1 MYRILLADDEGIMLE
16 SLKSII
22 SSNYG
27 NECEIHTA
35 KTGRAVVEEAE
46 KYPPDICF
54 MDIQMPGLSGIQAI
68 REIQKFN
75 RSVVFVIITAYDKFN
90 YAKEAV
96 NLGVMEFLTKP
107 VNKKVILE
115 TCSKAMDQVDS
126 TRQKR
131 SDDLK
136 IREKL
141 ETVVPMIESGY
152 INNILLQDDFQTYQD
167 NYKELLDIQEEY
179 GYMIVA
185 EFGDSTENGVLTNAV
200 GASVKANKFYSTFR
214 EIAQGFFE
222 CLVGPIMGNRIVILV
237 PYRNPKESYEE
248 RVEVVTR
255 TRNMVHKLES
265 RIDSKFRCGIGRV
278 KELGSTMKESFKEAM
293 IALRESTSH
302 VIHIED
308 VPAAQK
314 YDGEYPRDLE
324 RRYENRVIDKDVAG
338 ALNCAEEFFRWMEN
352 QPGVSMEDMQIKVL
366 ELVMGVEKKAFFA
379 GTVKYAISYRRN
391 YIHELQACTDMEG
404 MKKWFLDKTSEICS
418 NMESAREKEAV
429 SIIEKAKSYIRD
441 NYKKDISL
449 DEVSREV
456 DISPYYFS
464 KLFKQETGGNFI
476 EYLTEIRLRNARE
489 LLKDSGL
496 SIKEICAE
504 SGYSDPN
511 YFSRIFKKYEGVTPS
526 EFRERLRQDIMSGGK
541 IFRKFLIFLCLAALM
556 LTGCTS
562 AKTEEAAQQEIDG
575 KEENGEKKIQIGLT
589 VDSFVIE
596 RWIRDRD
603 VFVAT
608 ARDLGAEVN
617 VQDAGADAQEQISQ
631 IDYFI
636 KKHMDVIVIIARDCG
651 ALSEAVERAHSAGI
665 RVISYDRMVNDA
677 NTDMYISFD
686 NRMVGEIM
694 AQSMEEA
701 IPDGGKIFMIQGSAT
716 DNNVAMVKEGF
727 EDTLQGSNLQV
738 VYEANCEGWTAELAV
753 DYVEEALEEYPDVKG
768 IMCGNDDIASQVIQV
783 LAENQ
788 LAGQV
793 IVVGQDGD
801 LAACQRIVEGT
812 QYMTAFKSIEDL
824 ARQAA
829 KYAVKMAE
837 EGKVSSDVTDTV
849 NDGSYD
855 VPAKVL
861 EPVAVTRD
869 NIDEVIIDGG
879 FHRRDEVYLNTDYDT
894 E

>member
-302 VIHIED
+302 VI
-308 VPAAQK
+308 
-314 YDGEYPRDLE
+314 
-324 RRYENRVIDKDVAG
+324 
-338 ALNCAEEFFRWMEN
+338 
-352 QPGVSMEDMQIKVL
+352 
-366 ELVMGVEKKAFFA
+366 
-379 GTVKYAISYRRN
+379 
-391 YIHELQACTDMEG
+391 
-404 MKKWFLDKTSEICS
+404 
-418 NMESAREKEAV
+418 
-429 SIIEKAKSYIRD
+429 
-441 NYKKDISL
+441 
-449 DEVSREV
+449 
-456 DISPYYFS
+456 
-464 KLFKQETGGNFI
+464 
-476 EYLTEIRLRNARE
+476 
-489 LLKDSGL
+489 
-496 SIKEICAE
+496 
-504 SGYSDPN
+504 
-511 YFSRIFKKYEGVTPS
+511 
-526 EFRERLRQDIMSGGK
+526 
-541 IFRKFLIFLCLAALM
+541 
-556 LTGCTS
+556 
-562 AKTEEAAQQEIDG
+562 
-575 KEENGEKKIQIGLT
+575 
-589 VDSFVIE
+589 
-596 RWIRDRD
+596 
-603 VFVAT
+603 
-608 ARDLGAEVN
+608 
-617 VQDAGADAQEQISQ
+617 
-631 IDYFI
+631 
-636 KKHMDVIVIIARDCG
+636 
-651 ALSEAVERAHSAGI
+651 
-665 RVISYDRMVNDA
+665 
-677 NTDMYISFD
+677 
-686 NRMVGEIM
+686 
-694 AQSMEEA
+694 
-701 IPDGGKIFMIQGSAT
+701 
-716 DNNVAMVKEGF
+716 
-727 EDTLQGSNLQV
+727 
-738 VYEANCEGWTAELAV
+738 
-753 DYVEEALEEYPDVKG
+753 
-768 IMCGNDDIASQVIQV
+768 QV

-829 KYAVKMAE
+829 RYAVKMAE

>member
-324 RRYENRVIDKDVAG
+324 RRYETVSYTHLTLPTILRV
-338 ALNCAEEFFRWMEN
+338 
-352 QPGVSMEDMQIKVL
+352 
-366 ELVMGVEKKAFFA
+366 
-379 GTVKYAISYRRN
+379 
-391 YIHELQACTDMEG
+391 
-404 MKKWFLDKTSEICS
+404 
-418 NMESAREKEAV
+418 
-429 SIIEKAKSYIRD
+429 
-441 NYKKDISL
+441 
-449 DEVSREV
+449 
-456 DISPYYFS
+456 
-464 KLFKQETGGNFI
+464 
-476 EYLTEIRLRNARE
+476 
-489 LLKDSGL
+489 
-496 SIKEICAE
+496 
-504 SGYSDPN
+504 
-511 YFSRIFKKYEGVTPS
+511 
-526 EFRERLRQDIMSGGK
+526 
-541 IFRKFLIFLCLAALM
+541 
-556 LTGCTS
+556 
-562 AKTEEAAQQEIDG
+562 
-575 KEENGEKKIQIGLT
+575 
-589 VDSFVIE
+589 
-596 RWIRDRD
+596 
-603 VFVAT
+603 
-608 ARDLGAEVN
+608 
-617 VQDAGADAQEQISQ
+617 
-631 IDYFI
+631 
-636 KKHMDVIVIIARDCG
+636 
-651 ALSEAVERAHSAGI
+651 
-665 RVISYDRMVNDA
+665 
-677 NTDMYISFD
+677 
-686 NRMVGEIM
+686 
-694 AQSMEEA
+694 
-701 IPDGGKIFMIQGSAT
+701 
-716 DNNVAMVKEGF
+716 
-727 EDTLQGSNLQV
+727 
-738 VYEANCEGWTAELAV
+738 
-753 DYVEEALEEYPDVKG
+753 
-768 IMCGNDDIASQVIQV
+768 
-783 LAENQ
+783 
-788 LAGQV
+788 
-793 IVVGQDGD
+793 
-801 LAACQRIVEGT
+801 
-812 QYMTAFKSIEDL
+812 
-824 ARQAA
+824 
-829 KYAVKMAE
+829 
-837 EGKVSSDVTDTV
+837 
-849 NDGSYD
+849 
-855 VPAKVL
+855 
-861 EPVAVTRD
+861 
-869 NIDEVIIDGG
+869 
-879 FHRRDEVYLNTDYDT
+879 
-894 E
+894 

>member
-418 NMESAREKEAV
+418 NMESARKKRQYPSSKKQSPISGTITKKISRWMKYRGKWISV
-429 SIIEKAKSYIRD
+429 PIISAS
-441 NYKKDISL
+441 SS
-449 DEVSREV
+449 SRR
-456 DISPYYFS
+456 
-464 KLFKQETGGNFI
+464 QEETLLSTLQRSGFGMQGN
-476 EYLTEIRLRNARE
+476 
-489 LLKDSGL
+489 
-496 SIKEICAE
+496 
-504 SGYSDPN
+504 
-511 YFSRIFKKYEGVTPS
+511 FSRIPGFPS
-526 EFRERLRQDIMSGGK
+526 RR
-541 IFRKFLIFLCLAALM
+541 
-556 LTGCTS
+556 S
-562 AKTEEAAQQEIDG
+562 ARNPDTV
-575 KEENGEKKIQIGLT
+575 IQI
-589 VDSFVIE
+589 I
-596 RWIRDRD
+596 
-603 VFVAT
+603 
-608 ARDLGAEVN
+608 
-617 VQDAGADAQEQISQ
+617 
-631 IDYFI
+631 
-636 KKHMDVIVIIARDCG
+636 
-651 ALSEAVERAHSAGI
+651 SAGY
-665 RVISYDRMVNDA
+665 SKNM
-677 NTDMYISFD
+677 
-686 NRMVGEIM
+686 
-694 AQSMEEA
+694 
-701 IPDGGKIFMIQGSAT
+701 
-716 DNNVAMVKEGF
+716 
-727 EDTLQGSNLQV
+727 
-738 VYEANCEGWTAELAV
+738 
-753 DYVEEALEEYPDVKG
+753 
-768 IMCGNDDIASQVIQV
+768 
-783 LAENQ
+783 
-788 LAGQV
+788 
-793 IVVGQDGD
+793 
-801 LAACQRIVEGT
+801 
-812 QYMTAFKSIEDL
+812 
-824 ARQAA
+824 
-829 KYAVKMAE
+829 
-837 EGKVSSDVTDTV
+837 KV
-849 NDGSYD
+849 
-855 VPAKVL
+855 
-861 EPVAVTRD
+861 
-869 NIDEVIIDGG
+869 
-879 FHRRDEVYLNTDYDT
+879 
-894 E
+894 